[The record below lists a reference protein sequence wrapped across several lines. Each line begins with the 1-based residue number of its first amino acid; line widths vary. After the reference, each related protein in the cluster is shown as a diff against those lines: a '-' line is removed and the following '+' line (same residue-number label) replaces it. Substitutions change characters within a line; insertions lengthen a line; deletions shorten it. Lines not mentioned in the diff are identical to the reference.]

1 MYIILGLFLLF
12 ILLNII
18 LLKRFKSQ
26 TETFVREVRNSFIFQ
41 VIVFT
46 KIVSRL
52 LKMIKRS

>member
-18 LLKRFKSQ
+18 LLKRFKNQ
-26 TETFVREVRNSFIFQ
+26 TGEFFKEIKSSFIFQ